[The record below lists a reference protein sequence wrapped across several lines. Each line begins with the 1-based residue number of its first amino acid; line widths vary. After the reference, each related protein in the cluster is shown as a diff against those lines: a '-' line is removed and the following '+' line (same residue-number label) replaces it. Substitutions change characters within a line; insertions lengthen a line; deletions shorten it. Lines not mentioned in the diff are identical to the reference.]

1 MQEHSSPNLTAA
13 SAQHIEEIDNVW
25 VRKILANVIDEASTV
40 VTGADCSQSD
50 AALERSSFAQ
60 VQ

>member
-1 MQEHSSPNLTAA
+1 MQEHSSHNLTAA

-25 VRKILANVIDEASTV
+25 VKRILASVMDEASTI
-40 VTGADCSQSD
+40 TGADCSQSD

-60 VQ
+60 AP